1 MSRPTYE
8 RDDHL
13 REEEAAIDALQAVWG
28 VVARKTPKYYKID
41 YAICNAVGVVV
52 GWVEV
57 RGKTFPR
64 SQYATFYT
72 SLEKY
77 LSVCRF
83 QYATAKPAFLLVKWS
98 DCILIYRMSVDDCRR
113 RKITVGGRTVN
124 SRGDDQ
130 DIEPV
135 IHIPVAEFKPLND
148 PSVVIDV

>member
-8 RDDHL
+8 TADHL
-13 REEEAAIDALQAVWG
+13 DDEEDAIQRLEACWG

-41 YAICNAVGVVV
+41 YAIADYAGSVV

-57 RGKTFPR
+57 RGKNFNR
-64 SQYATFYT
+64 DQFQTFYT

-83 QYATAKPAFLLVKWS
+83 QYATGKPAWLLVKWR
-98 DCILIYRMSVDDCRR
+98 DGTYVYRISARDAST
-113 RKITVGGRTVN
+113 RKITIGGRTVV

-135 IHIPVAEFKPLND
+135 IHIPVTEFTRLG
-148 PSVVIDV
+148 STVEGFLE

>member
-1 MSRPTYE
+1 MGRG
-8 RDDHL
+8 
-13 REEEAAIDALQAVWG
+13 Q
-28 VVARKTPKYYKID
+28 
-41 YAICNAVGVVV
+41 
-52 GWVEV
+52 
-57 RGKTFPR
+57 GKTFPR

-83 QYATAKPAFLLVKWS
+83 QYATAKPAYLLVKWS
-98 DCILIYRMSVDDCRR
+98 DCTQIYRMSADDCRR

-135 IHIPVAEFKPLND
+135 IHIPVAEFKPLTD
-148 PSVVIDV
+148 PSVTIDV